1 MDVGAWLTVVFGA
14 AITALLFVLLL
25 RRPQDP
31 AGTETADRVNENL
44 TLQMRE
50 LQRDLAGRDDAV
62 NNTVRAALQMTDGKL
77 DSLGSRTYESQL
89 QTARALAEV
98 QEKLSAALTAH
109 SAAVSAAVGALQE
122 SNERKLDQM
131 RAAVDERL
139 AGTLRERLD
148 ASFQTVSE
156 QLGNV
161 YRSLGEMQELAGGV
175 AQLNRVFSG
184 VKTRGTWAETQLES
198 LLDQIIPGMYV
209 KNFSLPGSRETVEFA
224 VKIPAADGSVTYLP
238 VDSKFP
244 MEDYLRLCDAA
255 DSGDA
260 EATGAAKKALEARVL
275 LEGREISK
283 YISPPHTTPF
293 AVMYLATDPLY
304 TEIVGS
310 KSGLADRLHEQ
321 FRVLPAGP
329 STVTALLSSLAVG
342 FRSVALNNKAD
353 EVLRLLATAKTQ
365 YDAFAGALDRAKKK
379 LDEAGRSLDEAQRR
393 NDIII
398 KKLKTVETPDGTDAG
413 GLPSA
418 EGYSAVPQPHPDL

>member
-25 RRPQDP
+25 RQQKGPP
-31 AGTETADRVNENL
+31 AGADDTADRVNENL
-44 TLQMRE
+44 TLQLRE

-62 NNTVRAALQMTDGKL
+62 NNTVRAAMQMTDGRL
-77 DSLGSRTYESQL
+77 EALGTRTYESQL
-89 QTARALAEV
+89 QTAGALAQV
-98 QEKLSAALTAH
+98 QEKLSAALTAQT
-109 SAAVSAAVGALQE
+109 AAVSAAVAALQA

-161 YRSLGEMQELAGGV
+161 YKSLGEMQELAGGV

-198 LLDQIIPGMYV
+198 ILDQIIPGMYV

-255 DSGDA
+255 DAGDA
-260 EATGAAKKALEARVL
+260 EATASAKKALEARVL
-275 LEGREISK
+275 AEGREISK

-304 TEIVGS
+304 TEIVGGR
-310 KSGLADRLHEQ
+310 SGVADRLHEQ
-321 FRVLPAGP
+321 YRVLPAGP

-353 EVLRLLATAKTQ
+353 EVMRLLAAAKTQ
-365 YDAFAGALDRAKKK
+365 YDAFAAALDRAKKK
-379 LDEAGRSLDEAQRR
+379 LDDAGRSLDEAKRR
-393 NDIII
+393 NDMIV
-398 KKLKTVETPDGTDAG
+398 KKLRTVETADGA
-413 GLPSA
+413 A
-418 EGYSAVPQPHPDL
+418 EGLFPAEEYPPTPHSDDP